1 MAKAPEEPCGTLPSA
16 AERERAGELWRGL
29 EDFLEA
35 MRVEAGLAKN
45 TLSAYRG
52 DVQRFLA
59 FAGAR
64 GVRRWRELDPELVV
78 AYLERLRLGGAA
90 ETSVARALSALR
102 MYLRHQVL
110 EGVLDTDPLARL
122 EGPRLRRSLPHVL
135 DPLEVGRLLA
145 VEGTSWR
152 AQRDRALLEVL
163 YACGARISE
172 AVGLRTNSIE
182 PSLRVL
188 TLSGKGGKARL
199 VPLGG
204 RARAALEPWLRG
216 GRVQLLRGR
225 KSEHVFLTKSGRPLD
240 RLTGWRAVKA
250 AALRAGLPSAV
261 SPHWLRHS
269 FASHLLEGGADL
281 RAVQEML
288 GHASIATTEIY
299 THLDAE
305 HVRSLHRLYHPRG

>member
-1 MAKAPEEPCGTLPSA
+1 MRHDLVDRSGARVSAPGVQRS
-16 AERERAGELWRGL
+16 ELAIGL

-35 MRVEAGLAKN
+35 LRVEAGLSKN
-45 TLSAYRG
+45 TLTANRG
-52 DVQRFLA
+52 DVRRFLA

-64 GVRRWRELDPELVV
+64 GVRRWRELSPELMVEH
-78 AYLERLRLGGAA
+78 LEELRAGGAA
-90 ETSVARALSALR
+90 EASVARALSALR

-110 EGVLDTDPLARL
+110 EGVLGEDPLANL

-135 DPLEVGRLLA
+135 DPLEVERLLA
-145 VEGTSWR
+145 VEGGSWR

-172 AVGLRTNSIE
+172 AAGLRTTAIE

-188 TLSGKGGKARL
+188 ALSGKGGKSRL
-199 VPLGG
+199 VPLGE
-204 RARAALEPWLRG
+204 RARAALEAWLRD
-216 GRVQLLRGR
+216 GRARILRGR
-225 KSEHVFLTKSGRPLD
+225 KSEHVFPTKSGRPLD
-240 RLTGWRAVKA
+240 RRTGWRAVKDA
-250 AALRAGLPSAV
+250 ARRAGLSSAV

-288 GHASIATTEIY
+288 GHATIETTQVY
-299 THLDAE
+299 THVSAAHMRE
-305 HVRSLHRLYHPRG
+305 AYQKAHPRA

>member
-1 MAKAPEEPCGTLPSA
+1 VDRFGARASA
-16 AERERAGELWRGL
+16 SAGEHDEHARGL
-29 EDFLEA
+29 DDFLEA
-35 MRVEAGLAKN
+35 LRVEAGLAKN
-45 TLSAYRG
+45 TLAAYRG

-64 GVRRWRELDPELVV
+64 GVRRWREIGPELMVEH
-78 AYLERLRLGGAA
+78 LERLRLGGAA
-90 ETSVARALSALR
+90 EASVARALSALR
-102 MYLRHQVL
+102 MCLRHQVL
-110 EGVLDTDPLARL
+110 EGALGEDPLAHL

-135 DPLEVGRLLA
+135 DPLEVERLLA
-145 VEGTSWR
+145 VEGSSWR
-152 AQRDRALLEVL
+152 AQRDRALFEVL

-172 AVGLRTNSIE
+172 AADLRTNAIE

-188 TLSGKGGKARL
+188 SLTGKGGKTRL
-199 VPLGG
+199 VPLGA
-204 RARAALEPWLRG
+204 RARAALEAWLDDGRARILG
-216 GRVQLLRGR
+216 GK

-240 RLTGWRAVKA
+240 RHTGWRAVKA
-250 AALRAGLPSAV
+250 AARRAGLSSAI

-288 GHASIATTEIY
+288 GHASIATTEVY

>member
-1 MAKAPEEPCGTLPSA
+1 MRNDLVDRSCARASAPGV
-16 AERERAGELWRGL
+16 ERSELASGL

-35 MRVEAGLAKN
+35 LRVEAGLSKN

-52 DVQRFLA
+52 DVRRFLA
-59 FAGAR
+59 FAGTR
-64 GVRRWRELDPELVV
+64 GVRRWRELGPELMVEH
-78 AYLERLRLGGAA
+78 LEELRAGGAA
-90 ETSVARALSALR
+90 EASVARALSALR

-110 EGVLDTDPLARL
+110 EGVLKEDPLAHL

-135 DPLEVGRLLA
+135 DPLEVERLLA
-145 VEGTSWR
+145 VEGSSWR

-172 AVGLRTNSIE
+172 ATGLRTAAIE

-188 TLSGKGGKARL
+188 ALSGKGGKTRL
-199 VPLGG
+199 VPLGE
-204 RARAALEPWLRG
+204 RARAALEAWLRD
-216 GRVQLLRGR
+216 GRVRILRGR

-240 RLTGWRAVKA
+240 RLTGWRIVKQA
-250 AALRAGLPSAV
+250 ARRAGLHGDV

-288 GHASIATTEIY
+288 GHASIATTEVY